1 MRFTIDLLPG
11 INLYWR
17 LVHDELRE
25 LEIQLRELVDKSFI
39 QPSTTLLRSPSLLVR
54 KKMDLETVH

>member
-17 LVHDELRE
+17 LVQDELRE
-25 LEIQLRELVDKSFI
+25 LEIQLKELVDKSFI
-39 QPSTTLLRSPSLLVR
+39 QPSTTLLRSTSLLVR
-54 KKMDLETVH
+54 KKMDLEIVH